1 MNMFTIAAAVQA
13 DHRAYVMSLAE
24 DRDVVLA
31 AEDRAK
37 LKRHGSNAEEAEG
50 SSGEGVGA
58 AKKQK
63 GPTASNAE
71 TDESS
76 GDGGAAANAEQVR

>member
-1 MNMFTIAAAVQA
+1 MI
-13 DHRAYVMSLAE
+13 HLAE
-24 DRDVVLA
+24 V
-31 AEDRAK
+31 ERADN
-37 LKRHGSNAEEAEG
+37 LKRQGREAEEAEG

>member
-1 MNMFTIAAAVQA
+1 MRLASTEREQ
-13 DHRAYVMSLAE
+13 RAS
-24 DRDVVLA
+24 
-31 AEDRAK
+31 
-37 LKRHGSNAEEAEG
+37 LKRLGSDPEEDEG

-63 GPTASNAE
+63 SPTASNAE
-71 TDESS
+71 TDDSG

>member
-1 MNMFTIAAAVQA
+1 MAEIEADVQA
-13 DHRAYVMSLAE
+13 DNKVMLEKAERAS
-24 DRDVVLA
+24 
-31 AEDRAK
+31 
-37 LKRHGSNAEEAEG
+37 LKRLGSDPEATEG

-63 GPTASNAE
+63 GPTASNAD
-71 TDESS
+71 TDDSG

>member
-1 MNMFTIAAAVQA
+1 MHLA
-13 DHRAYVMSLAE
+13 D
-24 DRDVVLA
+24 
-31 AEDRAK
+31 DRAK
-37 LKRHGSNAEEAEG
+37 LKRHGSDAEEAEG
-50 SSGEGVGA
+50 ISGEGVGAAA

>member
-1 MNMFTIAAAVQA
+1 MG
-13 DHRAYVMSLAE
+13 LASTE
-24 DRDVVLA
+24 R
-31 AEDRAK
+31 EQRES
-37 LKRHGSNAEEAEG
+37 LKRHGSDPEEAEG

-71 TDESS
+71 TDEGS